1 MREKNT
7 TLFVTFTDR
16 VNKGLSDTIADNV
29 IVYIFVFD
37 VKGEPEI
44 DLLWRAERE
53 IVNTGEVLGDTEMDG
68 EIVDTG
74 EVLDDPDIDFAIDR
88 VANTIERVDK
98 GLGDTLLEIK
108 TDDDNEGLPDVDLEK
123 KDDDETRPL
132 RELLDD
138 SVGIAL
144 MEADIEF
151 DPDTLAELLAD
162 TVGLIVAE
170 TLIVGESQWEAVWEM
185 VAKVDEDTE
194 LLPDGEFVT
203 RADRVDV
210 PVTDMQTELD
220 GEIEILD
227 ENDTID
233 VVEAEDKTDVD
244 NRDVKDVVVETVSDA
259 LNAGL
264 CDELGQNDPGIELD
278 GEFVVLILDDDDW
291 EPDMLLVNNTET
303 DA

>member
-1 MREKNT
+1 
-7 TLFVTFTDR
+7 
-16 VNKGLSDTIADNV
+16 
-29 IVYIFVFD
+29 
-37 VKGEPEI
+37 
-44 DLLWRAERE
+44 
-53 IVNTGEVLGDTEMDG
+53 MDG

-170 TLIVGESQWEAVWEM
+170 TLIVGESQWEAV
-185 VAKVDEDTE
+185 
-194 LLPDGEFVT
+194 
-203 RADRVDV
+203 
-210 PVTDMQTELD
+210 
-220 GEIEILD
+220 
-227 ENDTID
+227 
-233 VVEAEDKTDVD
+233 
-244 NRDVKDVVVETVSDA
+244 
-259 LNAGL
+259 
-264 CDELGQNDPGIELD
+264 
-278 GEFVVLILDDDDW
+278 
-291 EPDMLLVNNTET
+291 
-303 DA
+303 